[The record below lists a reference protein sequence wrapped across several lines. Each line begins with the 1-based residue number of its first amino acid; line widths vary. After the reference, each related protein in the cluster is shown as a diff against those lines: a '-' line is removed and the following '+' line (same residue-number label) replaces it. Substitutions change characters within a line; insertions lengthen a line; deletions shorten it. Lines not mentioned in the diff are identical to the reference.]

1 MTGYADKA
9 NAYGPSVV
17 DFTGMMPG
25 IGVCA
30 RARVYG
36 AARVLELLL
45 ADVD

>member
-1 MTGYADKA
+1 MLEC
-9 NAYGPSVV
+9 GPSVV

-25 IGVCA
+25 IKGRVCV
-30 RARVYG
+30 RVYG